1 MAYRRRRRNTGFHR
15 AKYVEFYDLSS
26 SSSAPTRL
34 RISAGGEQLKNR
46 LAPLFG
52 IFRYYRIR
60 KTVAQ
65 LIPAAQLPADPG
77 HISITPG
84 QNTTD
89 PRDLLNLGV
98 FRYNS
103 GEGTNRIPTFTDING
118 AQLWYNHAQTDPTFG
133 KFSLQSGRKFVM
145 TPKSWQIAAN
155 TQDGDVMNRRPIPY
169 GNSVASSVTRSQAL
183 FHRNPY
189 STSPQ
194 ATSVQ
199 ASNDPANSIYNDYGF
214 PDDLGVGNSQGPGIY
229 PTGHRVRFGWLPT
242 SQIQAFGPETD
253 RLRLETARIPMV
265 MLLDILLPQAY
276 LTVFHF
282 RLWITHY
289 VDFMGIV
296 NFNQMYFA
304 GGGYPYDTNKAA
316 LLGANDAVP
325 GLPPLTWR

>member
-15 AKYVEFYDLSS
+15 AKYVEYYDLSS
-26 SSSAPTRL
+26 SATGVTRL

-77 HISITPG
+77 HISIEPG

-103 GEGTNRIPTFTDING
+103 GEGTNRIPSFTDISG

-133 KFSLQSGRKFVM
+133 KFSLQSGRKWVM

-155 TQDGDVMNRRPIPY
+155 TQDGDILNRRPFTYTPSGTARQPFRMY
-169 GNSVASSVTRSQAL
+169 RNLSGGTFNSGA
-183 FHRNPY
+183 
-189 STSPQ
+189 
-194 ATSVQ
+194 
-199 ASNDPANSIYNDYGF
+199 DPDVMIGDDYGF
-214 PDDLGVGNSQGPGIY
+214 PYLPSGDAGFGASPGVY
-229 PTGHRVRFGWLPT
+229 PTGHKVRFGWLPT
-242 SQIQAFGPETD
+242 SQIQSFGDVNATT
-253 RLRLETARIPMV
+253 RLRLETARIPTV

-276 LTVFHF
+276 LTLFHF

-296 NFNQMYFA
+296 NFDQLYFA
-304 GGGYPYDTNKAA
+304 AGGYPYDSNKAA
-316 LLGANDAVP
+316 LLGPNDTVP
-325 GLPPLTWR
+325 TLPPMYWRGAP

>member
-26 SSSAPTRL
+26 SSTSPTRL

-77 HISITPG
+77 HISIVPG

-103 GEGTNRIPTFTDING
+103 GEGTNRIPTFTDISG

-155 TQDGDVMNRRPIPY
+155 TQDGDIVNRRPFPLSSDTLLRQPLLTY
-169 GNSVASSVTRSQAL
+169 RAGNAAI
-183 FHRNPY
+183 
-189 STSPQ
+189 TSIIDRDEQ
-194 ATSVQ
+194 IGS
-199 ASNDPANSIYNDYGF
+199 DYGF
-214 PDDLGVGNSQGPGIY
+214 PMNPAGISGEGASPGIY

-242 SQIQAFGPETD
+242 SQINAFVDANNLTGE
-253 RLRLETARIPMV
+253 LRLQTARVPSV
-265 MLLDILLPQAY
+265 MLLDIMLPQAY
-276 LTVFHF
+276 LTEFHF

-304 GGGYPYDTNKAA
+304 GGGYPYDSNKAA
-316 LLGANDAVP
+316 LLAPMDTVP
-325 GLPPLTWR
+325 PLPPMRWRT